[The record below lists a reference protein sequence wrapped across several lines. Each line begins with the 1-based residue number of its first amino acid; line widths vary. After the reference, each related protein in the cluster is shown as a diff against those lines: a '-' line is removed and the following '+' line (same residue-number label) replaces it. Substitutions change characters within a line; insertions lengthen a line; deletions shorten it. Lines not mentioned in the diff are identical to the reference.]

1 MNNNLKNILIVDDSN
16 ITRNLIEHVYNSKY
30 NVVTAV
36 NGKEAVNYINTVNID
51 TVAAIL
57 LDLNMPEVD
66 GFEVLDNFKERG
78 ILSKVPVCIITGEEA
93 PEIIGKVRTYNVAAI
108 LLKPFSVSQIEDVV
122 TKAIELRKNN

>member
-1 MNNNLKNILIVDDSN
+1 MNNNLKSILIVDDSN

-93 PEIIGKVRTYNVAAI
+93 PEIIGKVKTYDVAAI
-108 LLKPFSVSQIEDVV
+108 LLKPFSTSQIEDVV
-122 TKAIELRKNN
+122 SKAIEIRKNN

>member
-93 PEIIGKVRTYNVAAI
+93 PEIIGKVKTYDVAAI
-108 LLKPFSVSQIEDVV
+108 LLKPFSTSQIEDVV
-122 TKAIELRKNN
+122 SKAIEIRKNN

>member
-1 MNNNLKNILIVDDSN
+1 MNNKLKNILIVDDSN

-66 GFEVLDNFKERG
+66 GFDVF
-78 ILSKVPVCIITGEEA
+78 VCIVELFFGCSYFASCFIH
-93 PEIIGKVRTYNVAAI
+93 TY
-108 LLKPFSVSQIEDVV
+108 LLKASLYSESSIDQ
-122 TKAIELRKNN
+122 